1 MANGNSLLRS
11 WGWEILSVVGSAS
24 CLAALVGVLLGFDG
38 KPIFTWHGVTLN
50 AIVSLLSTASK
61 AALLFAVGELVSQW
75 KWILFTDRARPLM
88 DFERIDSASRGLLGS
103 LQLMWNCK
111 KAWILRLGA
120 LIILLDVAVDPFSQ
134 QLVQLRQDLV
144 YNEDRETILSTAVDP
159 NTTLVTADADFSMQS
174 AILFG
179 LDQPLKNVVQQ
190 GAFNCPTG
198 NCTWPEYESLAIC
211 NSCVDITDRLER
223 HTTNIGLSA
232 LLATDNPAAR
242 VTFGGN
248 TAFRLPNGLFIE
260 NDNGWVYTEDVNEG
274 ANDDIYGAV
283 MMTTLG
289 TGNAS
294 KTVSMQDLD
303 TLIWAMSM
311 IRVTQDPT
319 NSSAAW
325 PDLPHTAVEC
335 ALHYCINNYSAEVKS
350 GILQENVT
358 KVEDAVRAPDSWV
371 PETFSEPLR
380 EEVRS
385 SIAFSDYWSAIKR
398 TDLSLISPTNN
409 TRYNISQSAVDGIGS
424 YFGTTFASDLHVFVM
439 PDDNTTEWQLN
450 GYYMTTGQVQY
461 TPSTMQVLYSTEDL
475 NNTFTSLATS
485 MSNAL
490 RDGSDAT
497 FNGAD
502 RELTIRV

>member
-1 MANGNSLLRS
+1 M
-11 WGWEILSVVGSAS
+11 
-24 CLAALVGVLLGFDG
+24 
-38 KPIFTWHGVTLN
+38 
-50 AIVSLLSTASK
+50 
-61 AALLFAVGELVSQW
+61 
-75 KWILFTDRARPLM
+75 
-88 DFERIDSASRGLLGS
+88 
-103 LQLMWNCK
+103 
-111 KAWILRLGA
+111 
-120 LIILLDVAVDPFSQ
+120 
-134 QLVQLRQDLV
+134 
-144 YNEDRETILSTAVDP
+144 DP

-211 NSCVDITDRLER
+211 NSCVDITDKLER

-274 ANDDIYGAV
+274 DNDDIYGAV

-325 PDLPHTAVEC
+325 PDLPHSAMEC

-358 KVEDAVRAPDSWV
+358 KIKDAVRAADSWL

-450 GYYMTTGQVQY
+450 GYYLTTSQVQY

-490 RDGSDAT
+490 RDGSDAS

-502 RELTIRV
+502 RELTGEKGILTTFYEIQWPWLSLHCASLVLGVLFFVLTLVRNRSAPAWKSSSLAVMARGHQVQDVVHGAEYVKQMEGRAKTMRVTLIEKQMRSNQVEYDPLQTPYSEVTHVTR

>member
-1 MANGNSLLRS
+1 M
-11 WGWEILSVVGSAS
+11 
-24 CLAALVGVLLGFDG
+24 
-38 KPIFTWHGVTLN
+38 
-50 AIVSLLSTASK
+50 
-61 AALLFAVGELVSQW
+61 
-75 KWILFTDRARPLM
+75 
-88 DFERIDSASRGLLGS
+88 
-103 LQLMWNCK
+103 
-111 KAWILRLGA
+111 
-120 LIILLDVAVDPFSQ
+120 
-134 QLVQLRQDLV
+134 
-144 YNEDRETILSTAVDP
+144 
-159 NTTLVTADADFSMQS
+159 TLVTADADFSMQS

-211 NSCVDITDRLER
+211 NSCVDITDKLER

-232 LLATDNPAAR
+232 LLATDNPAAT
-242 VTFGGN
+242 VTLGGN

-260 NDNGWVYTEDVNEG
+260 NDNGWVYTEDIDEG

-294 KTVSMQDLD
+294 NTVSMQNLD

-311 IRVTQDPT
+311 IRVTQDAT

-325 PDLPHTAVEC
+325 PDLPHSAMEC
-335 ALHYCINNYSAEVKS
+335 ALHYCINSYSAEVKS

-358 KVEDAVRAPDSWV
+358 RVEDAVRASDSWA
-371 PETFSEPLR
+371 PETFSEGLSD
-380 EEVRS
+380 EVRS
-385 SIAFSDYWSAIKR
+385 SIAFSDHWSAIKR
-398 TDLSLISPTNN
+398 TDLSLMSPANN
-409 TRYNISQSAVDGIGS
+409 TRYNVSQSAVDGIGS
-424 YFGTTFASDLHVFVM
+424 YFGYTFASDVHIFVM
-439 PDDNTTEWQLN
+439 PDDNTTKWQLN
-450 GYYMTTGQVQY
+450 GYYMATSQVQY

-490 RDGSDAT
+490 RDGSDAN
-497 FNGAD
+497 FDGAN
-502 RELTIRV
+502 RELVGEKGILTTFYEIQWPWLSLHCASLVLGVLFFVLTLARNRSAPAWKSSSLAVMARGHQVQDVVQGAEYVKQMEGRAKTMRVTLIEKPMRNTRVEYDPLQTPYSEVTHVPR

>member
-1 MANGNSLLRS
+1 
-11 WGWEILSVVGSAS
+11 
-24 CLAALVGVLLGFDG
+24 
-38 KPIFTWHGVTLN
+38 
-50 AIVSLLSTASK
+50 
-61 AALLFAVGELVSQW
+61 
-75 KWILFTDRARPLM
+75 M

-144 YNEDRETILSTAVDP
+144 YNEDRETILSDAGRYSKGSWFRQQLLYLDPTAVDP

-211 NSCVDITDRLER
+211 NSCVDITDKLER
-223 HTTNIGLSA
+223 HTTNSGLSA

-248 TAFRLPNGLFIE
+248 TAFRLSNGLFIE

-289 TGNAS
+289 TGAS

-303 TLIWAMSM
+303 TMIWAMPM
-311 IRVTQDPT
+311 VRVTQELA

-325 PDLPHTAVEC
+325 PDLPYSAVEC

-358 KVEDAVRAPDSWV
+358 RVEDAVRAPDSWV
-371 PETFSEPLR
+371 PETFSKPLR

-385 SIAFSDYWSAIKR
+385 SIAFSDYWSAIAR
-398 TDLSLISPTNN
+398 TDLSLISPTND

-424 YFGTTFASDLHVFVM
+424 YFGSTFASDLQVFVL

-450 GYYMTTGQVQY
+450 GYYMTSGQVQY
-461 TPSTMQVLYSTEDL
+461 TPSTIQVLYSTEDL

-490 RDGSDAT
+490 RGGSDAT

-502 RELTIRV
+502 RELVGEKGVLTTFYEIQ

>member
-1 MANGNSLLRS
+1 M
-11 WGWEILSVVGSAS
+11 
-24 CLAALVGVLLGFDG
+24 
-38 KPIFTWHGVTLN
+38 
-50 AIVSLLSTASK
+50 
-61 AALLFAVGELVSQW
+61 
-75 KWILFTDRARPLM
+75 
-88 DFERIDSASRGLLGS
+88 
-103 LQLMWNCK
+103 
-111 KAWILRLGA
+111 
-120 LIILLDVAVDPFSQ
+120 
-134 QLVQLRQDLV
+134 
-144 YNEDRETILSTAVDP
+144 DP

-179 LDQPLKNVVQQ
+179 LDQPLKNVIQQ
-190 GAFNCPTG
+190 GTFNFPTG

-211 NSCVDITDRLER
+211 SSCVDITDKLER

-242 VTFGGN
+242 VTYGGN

-303 TLIWAMSM
+303 TQIWAMSM

-319 NSSAAW
+319 NSSGAW
-325 PDLPHTAVEC
+325 PDLPHSAMEC
-335 ALHYCINNYSAEVKS
+335 ALHYCINSYSAEVKS

-371 PETFSEPLR
+371 PETFPKPLR
-380 EEVRS
+380 DEVRS
-385 SIAFSDYWSAIKR
+385 SIAFSDYWSAIER

-424 YFGTTFASDLHVFVM
+424 YFASTFASDLQIFVM
-439 PDDNTTEWQLN
+439 SDDNTTEWQLN
-450 GYYMTTGQVQY
+450 GYYMTSGQVQY

-502 RELTIRV
+502 RELVGEKGVLTTFYEIQWPWLSLHGASLVLGVLFFVLTLVRNRSAPAWKSSSLAVMARGHQVQDVVHGAEYVKQMEGRAKTMRVTLIEKPMRNDQVEYDPLQTPYGEGTHVTR